1 MNYKK
6 TTVFKFFQDLE
17 LNTQTYHWL
26 TESYSRHIGSDKL
39 FKNILETGDK
49 FIEVYIGRYGRPNFT
64 QDTIVVKKMSDSEFV
79 IFDTS
84 KFLKL
89 VGICNQF
96 LTMDIQLE
104 GKIATKLLLA
114 DSEYNLEYAL
124 ANLMLAPNVNFTVS
138 EFESDYEFTIDN
150 EFINTWVK
158 AKKAL
163 NSDTTIIKA
172 YTNEDGE
179 PKVNFTLGE
188 PEGHSNKIQF
198 EVPLTSL
205 AVDSTTLKFNADYL
219 KAIFD
224 ANYGAVGNA
233 YISNDG
239 AMKLDFMTEDF
250 QQSSYIILAKI

>member
-1 MNYKK
+1 MEKQSLVSIIDKYYLNGIGEKVKWTVKDNEVTIK
-6 TTVFKFFQDLE
+6 TFSPTKDMV
-17 LNTQTYHWL
+17 
-26 TESYSRHIGSDKL
+26 G
-39 FKNILETGDK
+39 
-49 FIEVYIGRYGRPNFT
+49 
-64 QDTIVVKKMSDSEFV
+64 VVTAPFEFPDSEFV

-96 LTMDIQLE
+96 LTMDIQIE

-138 EFESDYEFTIDN
+138 EFESDYEFEVTAELVNNWI
-150 EFINTWVK
+150 K

-163 NSDTTIIKA
+163 NSDTTILKA
-172 YTNEDGE
+172 YTDEDSV

-198 EVPLTSL
+198 ELPISKLL
-205 AVDSTTLKFNADYL
+205 VDSTTLKFNADYL

-224 ANYGAVGNA
+224 ANYSATGKA
-233 YISNDG
+233 YVSNDG
-239 AMKLDFMTEDF
+239 AMKLEFENEEG
-250 QQSSYIILAKI
+250 QKSSYIILARI

>member
-1 MNYKK
+1 MEKQSLVSIIDKYYLNGIGEKVKWTIKDNEVTIK
-6 TTVFKFFQDLE
+6 TFSPTKDMV
-17 LNTQTYHWL
+17 
-26 TESYSRHIGSDKL
+26 G
-39 FKNILETGDK
+39 
-49 FIEVYIGRYGRPNFT
+49 
-64 QDTIVVKKMSDSEFV
+64 VVTAPFEFPDSEFV

-104 GKIATKLLLA
+104 GKIATKLLIA

-124 ANLMLAPNVNFTVS
+124 ANLMLAPNVNFTVND
-138 EFESDYEFTIDN
+138 FESDYEFTVDN
-150 EFINTWVK
+150 EFINTWIK

-163 NSDTTIIKA
+163 GSDTTIIQA
-172 YTNEDGE
+172 YTGEDE
-179 PKVNFTLGE
+179 IPKVNFTLGE

-198 EVPLTSL
+198 EVPITNL
-205 AVDSTTLKFNADYL
+205 VMDSATLKFNADYL

-233 YISNDG
+233 YVSNDG
-239 AMKLDFMTEDF
+239 AMKLEFENEEG
-250 QQSSYIILAKI
+250 QKSSYIVLARI

>member
-1 MNYKK
+1 MEKQSLVSIIDKYYLNGIGEKVKWTVKDNVVTIK
-6 TTVFKFFQDLE
+6 TFSPTKDMV
-17 LNTQTYHWL
+17 
-26 TESYSRHIGSDKL
+26 G
-39 FKNILETGDK
+39 
-49 FIEVYIGRYGRPNFT
+49 
-64 QDTIVVKKMSDSEFV
+64 IVTAPFEFPDSEFV

-138 EFESDYEFTIDN
+138 EFESDYEFEITTELVNNWI
-150 EFINTWVK
+150 K

-163 NSDTTIIKA
+163 NSDTTIIQA
-172 YTNEDGE
+172 YINEDSE
-179 PKVNFTLGE
+179 RMVNFTLGE

-198 EVPLTSL
+198 EIPITEL
-205 AVDSTTLKFNADYL
+205 AVNSTVLKFNADYL

-224 ANYGAVGNA
+224 ANYSATGKA
-233 YISNDG
+233 YVSNDG
-239 AMKLDFMTEDF
+239 AMKLEFENEEG
-250 QQSSYIILAKI
+250 QKSSYIVLAKI

>member
-1 MNYKK
+1 MEKQALVSIIDKYYLNGIGEKVKWTVKDNEVTIK
-6 TTVFKFFQDLE
+6 TFSPTKDMV
-17 LNTQTYHWL
+17 
-26 TESYSRHIGSDKL
+26 G
-39 FKNILETGDK
+39 
-49 FIEVYIGRYGRPNFT
+49 
-64 QDTIVVKKMSDSEFV
+64 VVTAPFEFPDSEFV

-124 ANLMLAPNVNFTVS
+124 ANLMLAPNVNFTVND
-138 EFESDYEFTIDN
+138 FESDYEFTVDN
-150 EFINTWVK
+150 EFINTWIK

-163 NSDTTIIKA
+163 GSDTTIIQA
-172 YTNEDGE
+172 YTGEDE
-179 PKVNFTLGE
+179 IPKVNFTLGE

-198 EVPLTSL
+198 EVPITNL
-205 AVDSTTLKFNADYL
+205 VMDSTTLKFNADYL

-233 YISNDG
+233 YVSNDG
-239 AMKLDFMTEDF
+239 AMKLEFENEEG
-250 QQSSYIILAKI
+250 QKSSYIVLARI

>member
-1 MNYKK
+1 MEKQALVSIIDKYYLNGIGEKVKWTVKDNEVTIK
-6 TTVFKFFQDLE
+6 TFSPTKDMV
-17 LNTQTYHWL
+17 
-26 TESYSRHIGSDKL
+26 G
-39 FKNILETGDK
+39 
-49 FIEVYIGRYGRPNFT
+49 
-64 QDTIVVKKMSDSEFV
+64 VVTAPFEFPDSEFV

-96 LTMDIQLE
+96 LTMDIQVE
-104 GKIATKLLLA
+104 DKIATKLLLA

-124 ANLMLAPNVNFTVS
+124 ANLMLAPNVNFTVND
-138 EFESDYEFTIDN
+138 FESDYEFTIDN
-150 EFINTWVK
+150 EFINTWIK

-172 YTNEDGE
+172 YNDEDDV
-179 PKVNFTLGE
+179 PKVNFILGE

-198 EVPLTSL
+198 EVPITNL
-205 AVDSTTLKFNADYL
+205 VMDSATLKFNADYL

-233 YISNDG
+233 YVSNDG
-239 AMKLDFMTEDF
+239 AMKLEFENEEG
-250 QQSSYIILAKI
+250 QKSSYIVLARI

>member
-1 MNYKK
+1 MEKQSLISIIDKYYLNGIGEKVKWTVKDKIVTIK
-6 TTVFKFFQDLE
+6 TFSPTKDMVGIITSPFEF
-17 LNTQTYHWL
+17 
-26 TESYSRHIGSDKL
+26 
-39 FKNILETGDK
+39 
-49 FIEVYIGRYGRPNFT
+49 P
-64 QDTIVVKKMSDSEFV
+64 DSEFV

-89 VGICNQF
+89 IGICNQF
-96 LTMDIQLE
+96 LTIDIQIE

-138 EFESDYEFTIDN
+138 EFESDYKFEITTELVNNWI
-150 EFINTWVK
+150 K

-163 NSDTTIIKA
+163 SSDTTIIQA
-172 YTNEDGE
+172 YTNKDGE
-179 PKVNFTLGE
+179 HKVSFTLGE

-198 EVPLTSL
+198 EIPIINLD
-205 AVDSTTLKFNADYL
+205 ADSSTLKFNADYL

-224 ANYGAVGNA
+224 ANYGIAGTA

-239 AMKLDFMTEDF
+239 AMKLDFVTEDG
-250 QQSSYIILAKI
+250 QQSSYVILAKI

>member
-1 MNYKK
+1 MEKQSLVSIIDKYYLNGIGEKVKWTVKDNVVTIK
-6 TTVFKFFQDLE
+6 TFSPTKDMV
-17 LNTQTYHWL
+17 
-26 TESYSRHIGSDKL
+26 G
-39 FKNILETGDK
+39 
-49 FIEVYIGRYGRPNFT
+49 
-64 QDTIVVKKMSDSEFV
+64 IVTAPFEFPDSEFV

-138 EFESDYEFTIDN
+138 EFESDYEFEITTELVNNWI
-150 EFINTWVK
+150 K

-163 NSDTTIIKA
+163 NSDTTIIQA
-172 YTNEDGE
+172 YINEDSE
-179 PKVNFTLGE
+179 RMVNFTLGE

-198 EVPLTSL
+198 EIPITEL
-205 AVDSTTLKFNADYL
+205 AVNSTVLKFNADYL

-224 ANYGAVGNA
+224 ANYSATGKA
-233 YISNDG
+233 YVSNDG
-239 AMKLDFMTEDF
+239 AMKLEFENEEG
-250 QQSSYIILAKI
+250 QKSSYIVLARI

>member
-1 MNYKK
+1 MEKQALVSIIDKYYLNGIGEKVKWTVKDNEVTIK
-6 TTVFKFFQDLE
+6 TFSPTKDMV
-17 LNTQTYHWL
+17 
-26 TESYSRHIGSDKL
+26 G
-39 FKNILETGDK
+39 
-49 FIEVYIGRYGRPNFT
+49 
-64 QDTIVVKKMSDSEFV
+64 VVTAPFEFPDSEFV

-96 LTMDIQLE
+96 LTMDIQVE
-104 GKIATKLLLA
+104 GKIATKLLIA

-172 YTNEDGE
+172 YNDEDDV
-179 PKVNFTLGE
+179 PKVNFILGE

-198 EVPLTSL
+198 EVSITNL
-205 AVDSTTLKFNADYL
+205 VMDSATLKFNADYL

-233 YISNDG
+233 YVSNDG
-239 AMKLDFMTEDF
+239 AMKLEFENEEG
-250 QQSSYIILAKI
+250 QKSSYIILARI

>member
-1 MNYKK
+1 MEKQALVSIIDKYYLNGIGEKVKWTVKDNVVTIK
-6 TTVFKFFQDLE
+6 TFSPTKDMV
-17 LNTQTYHWL
+17 
-26 TESYSRHIGSDKL
+26 G
-39 FKNILETGDK
+39 
-49 FIEVYIGRYGRPNFT
+49 
-64 QDTIVVKKMSDSEFV
+64 VVTAPFEFPDSEFV

-150 EFINTWVK
+150 EFINTWIK

-163 NSDTTIIKA
+163 NSDTTILKA

-198 EVPLTSL
+198 EVPISNLPM
-205 AVDSTTLKFNADYL
+205 DSTPLKFNADYL

-233 YISNDG
+233 YVSNDG
-239 AMKLDFMTEDF
+239 AMKLDFMSEDN
-250 QQSSYIILAKI
+250 QQSSYIILARI

>member
-1 MNYKK
+1 MEKQALVSIIDKYYLNGIGEKVKWTVKDNEVTIK
-6 TTVFKFFQDLE
+6 TFSPTKDMV
-17 LNTQTYHWL
+17 
-26 TESYSRHIGSDKL
+26 G
-39 FKNILETGDK
+39 
-49 FIEVYIGRYGRPNFT
+49 
-64 QDTIVVKKMSDSEFV
+64 VVTAPFEFPDSEFV

-96 LTMDIQLE
+96 LTMDIQVE

-124 ANLMLAPNVNFTVS
+124 ANLMLAPNVNFTVND
-138 EFESDYEFTIDN
+138 FESDYEFNINT
-150 EFINTWVK
+150 EFINNWIK

-163 NSDTTIIKA
+163 NSDTTILKA
-172 YTNEDGE
+172 YTDEDDV

-198 EVPLTSL
+198 EIAIASL
-205 AVDSTTLKFNADYL
+205 VVDSATLKFNADYL

-224 ANYGAVGNA
+224 ANYNATGKA

-239 AMKLDFMTEDF
+239 AMKLEFEDEEK
-250 QQSSYIILAKI
+250 QKSSYIVLARI

>member
-1 MNYKK
+1 MEKQALVSIIDKYYLNGIGEKVKWTVKDNEVTIK
-6 TTVFKFFQDLE
+6 TFSPTKDMV
-17 LNTQTYHWL
+17 
-26 TESYSRHIGSDKL
+26 G
-39 FKNILETGDK
+39 
-49 FIEVYIGRYGRPNFT
+49 
-64 QDTIVVKKMSDSEFV
+64 VVTAPFEFPDSEFV

-96 LTMDIQLE
+96 LTMDIQID
-104 GKIATKLLLA
+104 GKIATKLLIA

-138 EFESDYEFTIDN
+138 EFESDYEFEVTAELVNNWI
-150 EFINTWVK
+150 K

-163 NSDTTIIKA
+163 NSDTTILKA
-172 YTNEDGE
+172 YTDEDSV

-198 EVPLTSL
+198 ELPISKLL
-205 AVDSTTLKFNADYL
+205 VDSTTLKFNADYL

-224 ANYGAVGNA
+224 ANYSATGKA
-233 YISNDG
+233 YVSNDG
-239 AMKLDFMTEDF
+239 AMKLEFENEEG
-250 QQSSYIILAKI
+250 QKSSYIVLARI

>member
-1 MNYKK
+1 MEKQLLVSIIDKYYLNGIGEKVKWTVKDNVVTIK
-6 TTVFKFFQDLE
+6 TFSPTKDMV
-17 LNTQTYHWL
+17 
-26 TESYSRHIGSDKL
+26 G
-39 FKNILETGDK
+39 
-49 FIEVYIGRYGRPNFT
+49 
-64 QDTIVVKKMSDSEFV
+64 IVIAPFEFPDSEFV

-138 EFESDYEFTIDN
+138 EFESDYEFEITTELVNNWI
-150 EFINTWVK
+150 K

-163 NSDTTIIKA
+163 NSDTTIIQA
-172 YTNEDGE
+172 YINEDSE
-179 PKVNFTLGE
+179 CKVNFTLGE

-198 EVPLTSL
+198 EIPITGL
-205 AVDSTTLKFNADYL
+205 AVNSTVLKFNADYL

-224 ANYGAVGNA
+224 ANYGATGNA

-239 AMKLDFMTEDF
+239 AMKLDFVTEDG
-250 QQSSYIILAKI
+250 QQASYIILARI

>member
-1 MNYKK
+1 MEKQALVSIIDKYYLNGIGEKVKWTVKDNIVTIK
-6 TTVFKFFQDLE
+6 TFSPTKDMV
-17 LNTQTYHWL
+17 
-26 TESYSRHIGSDKL
+26 G
-39 FKNILETGDK
+39 
-49 FIEVYIGRYGRPNFT
+49 
-64 QDTIVVKKMSDSEFV
+64 VVTAPFEFPDSEFV

-96 LTMDIQLE
+96 LTMDIQVE

-124 ANLMLAPNVNFTVS
+124 ANLMLAPNVNFTVND
-138 EFESDYEFTIDN
+138 FESDYEFTIDN
-150 EFINTWVK
+150 EFINTWIK

-172 YTNEDGE
+172 YNDEDDV
-179 PKVNFTLGE
+179 PKVNFILGE

-198 EVPLTSL
+198 EVPITNL
-205 AVDSTTLKFNADYL
+205 VMDSATLKFNADYL

-233 YISNDG
+233 YVSNDG
-239 AMKLDFMTEDF
+239 AMKLEFENEEG
-250 QQSSYIILAKI
+250 QKSSYIVLARI

>member
-1 MNYKK
+1 MEKQALVSIIDKYYLNGIGEKVKWTVKDNEVTIK
-6 TTVFKFFQDLE
+6 TFSPTKDMV
-17 LNTQTYHWL
+17 
-26 TESYSRHIGSDKL
+26 G
-39 FKNILETGDK
+39 
-49 FIEVYIGRYGRPNFT
+49 
-64 QDTIVVKKMSDSEFV
+64 VVTAPFEFPDSEFV

-89 VGICNQF
+89 IGICNQF

-138 EFESDYEFTIDN
+138 EFESDYEFDVDT
-150 EFINTWVK
+150 ELINNWIK

-163 NSDTTIIKA
+163 NSDTTILKA
-172 YTNEDGE
+172 YTDEDGV

-198 EVPLTSL
+198 EIPISSL
-205 AVDSTTLKFNADYL
+205 VVDSTTLKFNADYL

-224 ANYGAVGNA
+224 ANCNA
-233 YISNDG
+233 TGKAYVSNDG
-239 AMKLDFMTEDF
+239 AMKLEFEDEEK
-250 QQSSYIILAKI
+250 QKSSYIILARI

>member
-1 MNYKK
+1 MEKQSLVSIIDKYYLNGIGEKVKWTIKDNEVTIK
-6 TTVFKFFQDLE
+6 TFSPTKDMV
-17 LNTQTYHWL
+17 
-26 TESYSRHIGSDKL
+26 G
-39 FKNILETGDK
+39 
-49 FIEVYIGRYGRPNFT
+49 
-64 QDTIVVKKMSDSEFV
+64 VVTAPFEFPDSEFV

-124 ANLMLAPNVNFTVS
+124 ANLMLAPNVNFTVND
-138 EFESDYEFTIDN
+138 FESDYEFTIDN
-150 EFINTWVK
+150 EFINTWIK

-172 YTNEDGE
+172 YNDEDDV
-179 PKVNFTLGE
+179 PKVNFILGE

-198 EVPLTSL
+198 EVPITNL
-205 AVDSTTLKFNADYL
+205 VMDSATLKFNADYL

-233 YISNDG
+233 YVSNDG
-239 AMKLDFMTEDF
+239 AMKLEFENEEG
-250 QQSSYIILAKI
+250 QKSSYIVLARI

>member
-1 MNYKK
+1 MDKQSLTSIIDKYYLNGIGEKVKWTVKDNTVTIK
-6 TTVFKFFQDLE
+6 TFSPTKDMV
-17 LNTQTYHWL
+17 
-26 TESYSRHIGSDKL
+26 G
-39 FKNILETGDK
+39 
-49 FIEVYIGRYGRPNFT
+49 
-64 QDTIVVKKMSDSEFV
+64 IVTAPFEFPDSEFV

-138 EFESDYEFTIDN
+138 EFESDYEFDIDN
-150 EFINTWVK
+150 EFINTWIK

-172 YTNEDGE
+172 YNDEDDV

-198 EVPLTSL
+198 EVPITNL
-205 AVDSTTLKFNADYL
+205 VMDSTTLKFNADYL

-239 AMKLDFMTEDF
+239 AMKLEFEDEKN
-250 QQSSYIILAKI
+250 QKSSYIILARI

>member
-1 MNYKK
+1 MEKQSLVSIIDKYYLNGIGEKVKWTVKDNTVTIK
-6 TTVFKFFQDLE
+6 TFSPTKDMV
-17 LNTQTYHWL
+17 
-26 TESYSRHIGSDKL
+26 G
-39 FKNILETGDK
+39 
-49 FIEVYIGRYGRPNFT
+49 
-64 QDTIVVKKMSDSEFV
+64 VVTSPFEFPDSEFV

-104 GKIATKLLLA
+104 GKIATKLLIA

-150 EFINTWVK
+150 EFINTWIK

-224 ANYGAVGNA
+224 ANYGATGNA
-233 YISNDG
+233 YVSNDG

>member
-1 MNYKK
+1 MEKQSLVSIIDKYYLNGIGEKVKWTVKDNTVTIK
-6 TTVFKFFQDLE
+6 TFSPTKDMV
-17 LNTQTYHWL
+17 
-26 TESYSRHIGSDKL
+26 G
-39 FKNILETGDK
+39 
-49 FIEVYIGRYGRPNFT
+49 
-64 QDTIVVKKMSDSEFV
+64 IVTAPFEFPDSEFV

-96 LTMDIQLE
+96 LTMDIQFE

-150 EFINTWVK
+150 EFINTWIK

-179 PKVNFTLGE
+179 AKVNFTLGE

-198 EVPLTSL
+198 ELPLSNL
-205 AVDSTTLKFNADYL
+205 AMESTTLKFNADYL

-224 ANYGAVGNA
+224 ANYGATGNA
-233 YISNDG
+233 YVSNDG
-239 AMKLDFMTEDF
+239 AMKLDFMTKDF

>member
-1 MNYKK
+1 MEKQALVSIIDKYYLNGIGEKVKWTVKDNEVTIK
-6 TTVFKFFQDLE
+6 TFSPTKDMV
-17 LNTQTYHWL
+17 
-26 TESYSRHIGSDKL
+26 G
-39 FKNILETGDK
+39 
-49 FIEVYIGRYGRPNFT
+49 
-64 QDTIVVKKMSDSEFV
+64 VVTAPFEFPDSEFV

-104 GKIATKLLLA
+104 GKIATKLLIA

-138 EFESDYEFTIDN
+138 EFESDYEFDVDT
-150 EFINTWVK
+150 ELINNWIK

-163 NSDTTIIKA
+163 NSDTTILKA
-172 YTNEDGE
+172 YTDEDGV

-198 EVPLTSL
+198 EIPISSL
-205 AVDSTTLKFNADYL
+205 VVDSTTLKFNADYL

-224 ANYGAVGNA
+224 ANYSATGKA
-233 YISNDG
+233 YVSNDG
-239 AMKLDFMTEDF
+239 AMKLEFEDEEK
-250 QQSSYIILAKI
+250 QKSSYIILARI

>member
-1 MNYKK
+1 MEKQSLVSIIDKYYLNGIGEKVKWTIKDNEVTIK
-6 TTVFKFFQDLE
+6 TFSPTKDMV
-17 LNTQTYHWL
+17 
-26 TESYSRHIGSDKL
+26 G
-39 FKNILETGDK
+39 
-49 FIEVYIGRYGRPNFT
+49 
-64 QDTIVVKKMSDSEFV
+64 VVTAPFEFPDSEFV

-96 LTMDIQLE
+96 LTMDIQVE

-124 ANLMLAPNVNFTVS
+124 ANLMLAPNVNFTVND
-138 EFESDYEFTIDN
+138 FESDYEFTVDN
-150 EFINTWVK
+150 EFINTWIK

-172 YTNEDGE
+172 YNDEDDV
-179 PKVNFTLGE
+179 PKVNFILGE

-198 EVPLTSL
+198 EVPITNL
-205 AVDSTTLKFNADYL
+205 VMDSATLKFNADYL

-233 YISNDG
+233 YVSNDG
-239 AMKLDFMTEDF
+239 AMKLEFENEEG
-250 QQSSYIILAKI
+250 QKSSYIVLARI